1 VLSLGAFAFA
11 APGMLALLLALP
23 LIYWLLRMIPP
34 LPRLV
39 RFPAIRL
46 LIGLEPTEQTP
57 MKMPWWLLLL
67 RLLLATALILAVARP
82 LLNPQADLPGKGPL
96 LLVIDDGWSSAPGW
110 TTRIAHA
117 ERLIQR
123 AERANRAV
131 VLTGTAPAPIDA
143 PAMRKGAMR
152 PDEART
158 LLRAFRPKPWPT
170 DRAAAVTVIDQMQ
183 VDPSAYVVWL
193 SDGLEDDGAAKLS
206 ERLSRF
212 DGLQVIVPD
221 QATTPLLLL
230 PPAAEGRDL
239 KVEALRP
246 TADGPRK
253 VAIQAADEQGRVVA
267 RIDLD
272 FPATS
277 TKGEGTL
284 PAPPELRNRMARLDI
299 EAQGGAGSMVLLDER
314 SRRRPVSILGEQ
326 PTANGQ
332 PLMQEVYFLEKALDP
347 YVSLSIGDRETVLT
361 RNTAVLLIPDSA
373 APSANDR
380 DEIAKWI
387 ERGGVAVRFAGPNLA
402 AGNDPLVPTP
412 LRLGDRALGGVMSWG
427 QPTALAEFP
436 ANSPFLGIPIPKDV
450 RISQQVLAEPTPD
463 LADKTWARLTD
474 GTPLVTG
481 EKRGQ
486 GYLVLVHT
494 TANTNWSNMALSGLF
509 VNMLQRLV
517 TLSRGVA
524 GDGVNKALKPWRTLD
539 GFGRLGA
546 PPAGAQI
553 LPPDA
558 DETFKPKPTTPPGL
572 YGDENAQVAFN
583 IGGRVPEPKPLVLPG
598 GVSTDKLSEGGETD
612 LSRWF
617 LLAALLMLLADLFLS
632 LWLRGLLGRAVRI
645 RSKAG
650 RAAPAA
656 LLLLAGAVFFVAP
669 PDADAQVAPTLRLMT
684 PPASGHL
691 PTAWGGTLNTRA
703 QVSSSPSSHD
713 GEVPAQRVEG
723 SGVSGRFMTPPAF
736 GHLPTSRGGNGI
748 TLVADQAA
756 KPGPPPLTEEQALR
770 GALDIRLA
778 YIITGDKE
786 VDDISKA
793 GLEGLSEILRNRTS
807 VEPADPVGLDLDK
820 DEPRLYP
827 LIYWAITSTQPALS
841 ARASA
846 ALDRYLRTGGILFID
861 TRDQQL
867 AFERPAGGNPDLKR
881 LLGGIETP
889 PLIAMPPDHVLTKS
903 FYLLSDEPGRWTGGK
918 VWIESG
924 NGRVNDG
931 VTTIVIGA
939 NDYAGAWAVDPRG
952 RGLMPVS
959 GGEAQR
965 EMAYRFGV
973 NLVMHALTGNYK
985 DDMVHMPDIMQRLRR

>member
-1 VLSLGAFAFA
+1 MLSLGAFAFA

-57 MKMPWWLLLL
+57 SKMPWWLLLL

-82 LLNPQADLPGKGPL
+82 LLNPQAELPGKGPL
-96 LLVIDDGWSSAPGW
+96 MLVIDDGWSSAPGW

-123 AERANRAV
+123 AERTNRPV
-131 VLTGTAPAPIDA
+131 VLAGTAPAPLDA

-170 DRAAAVTVIDQMQ
+170 DRAAAVATIDQMQ
-183 VDPSAYVVWL
+183 VDPGAYVVWL
-193 SDGLEDDGAAKLS
+193 SDGLEDEGAAKLT
-206 ERLSRF
+206 ERLRRF
-212 DGLQVIVPD
+212 DGMQVIVPD

-239 KVEALRP
+239 RVQALRP
-246 TADGPRK
+246 VADGPRR
-253 VAIQAADEQGRVVA
+253 VAIQAADDQGRTVA

-272 FPATS
+272 FAANA

-361 RNTAVLLIPDSA
+361 RNTAVLLIPDGA
-373 APSANDR
+373 APSAADR
-380 DEIAKWI
+380 EEIAKWI
-387 ERGGVAVRFAGPNLA
+387 ERGGIAVRFAGPNLA
-402 AGNDPLVPTP
+402 AGGDTLVPTP

-436 ANSPFLGIPIPKDV
+436 PNSPFLGIPIPKDV

-474 GTPLVTG
+474 GTPLVTA

-486 GYLVLVHT
+486 GYLVLMHT

-583 IGGRVPEPKPLVLPG
+583 IGGRVPEPKPLVLPV

-632 LWLRGLLGRAVRI
+632 LWLRGLLGKAVRFGG
-645 RSKAG
+645 RAG

-656 LLLLAGAVFFVAP
+656 LLLVAGVSFLVLAPAP
-669 PDADAQVAPTLRLMT
+669 KASAQMLTSGLMT
-684 PPASGHL
+684 APASGHGDSHRL
-691 PTAWGGTLNTRA
+691 DRGPQARVERPSLNDKPLIVETRSLRSA
-703 QVSSSPSSHD
+703 LRAPV
-713 GEVPAQRVEG
+713 ETTEG
-723 SGVSGRFMTPPAF
+723 SGF
-736 GHLPTSRGGNGI
+736 
-748 TLVADQAA
+748 TLVADQPA
-756 KPGPPPLTEEQALR
+756 KPGPPPLSEEQALK
-770 GALDIRLA
+770 GSLDIRLA
-778 YIITGDKE
+778 YIVTGDKE

-793 GLEGLSEILRNRTS
+793 GLEGLSEILRNRNS
-807 VEPADPVGLDLDK
+807 VEPADPVGLDLEK

-827 LIYWAITSTQPALS
+827 LIYWPITSTQPALS
-841 ARASA
+841 AKASA

-867 AFERPAGGNPDLKR
+867 SFDRPAGGNPDLKR

-903 FYLLSDEPGRWTGGK
+903 FYLLSDMPGRWAGGK
-918 VWIESG
+918 IWIESG

-939 NDYAGAWAVDPRG
+939 NDYAGAWAVDSRG
-952 RGLMPVS
+952 RGMLPVS
-959 GGEAQR
+959 PDGETQR
-965 EMAYRFGV
+965 EMSYRFGV

-985 DDMVHMPDIMQRLRR
+985 DDMVHMPDIM

>member
-1 VLSLGAFAFA
+1 MSATSLSFARRSAADDEVVAACRMLSLGAFAFA

-34 LPRLV
+34 LPKLI

-96 LLVIDDGWSSAPGW
+96 MLVIDDGWSSAPGW

-123 AERANRAV
+123 AERAQRPV
-131 VLTGTAPAPIDA
+131 VLTGTAPAPLDA

-170 DRAAAVTVIDQMQ
+170 DRAAAVTNIDQMQ
-183 VDPSAYVVWL
+183 VDPAAYVMWL
-193 SDGLEDDGAAKLS
+193 SDGLEDEGAAKLT
-206 ERLSRF
+206 ERLRRF

-239 KVEALRP
+239 KVQALRP
-246 TADGPRK
+246 VADGPRK

-272 FPATS
+272 FAATA

-314 SRRRPVSILGEQ
+314 SRRRPVSILGER
-326 PTANGQ
+326 PTASGQ
-332 PLMQEVYFLEKALDP
+332 PLMQEVYFLERALDP

-361 RNTAVLLIPDSA
+361 RNTAVLLIPDGA
-373 APSANDR
+373 APSATDR
-380 DEIAKWI
+380 EEIAKWI
-387 ERGGVAVRFAGPNLA
+387 ERGGIAVRFAGPNLA
-402 AGNDPLVPTP
+402 TGNDPLVPTP

-474 GTPLVTG
+474 GTPLVTA

-486 GYLVLVHT
+486 GYLVLIHT
-494 TANTNWSNMALSGLF
+494 TANTGWSNMSLSGLF

-524 GDGVNKALKPWRTLD
+524 GDGVNRALKPWRTLD

-546 PPAGAQI
+546 PPAGAQM
-553 LPPDA
+553 LPADA
-558 DETFKPKPTTPPGL
+558 NETFRPKPTTPPGL

-583 IGGRVPEPKPLVLPG
+583 IGGHVGEPKPLVLPS

-617 LLAALLMLLADLFLS
+617 LLGALLLLLADLFIS
-632 LWLRGLLGRAVRI
+632 LWLRGLLGRAVRFGRQDGRRRDGRPAALRRGLLRLAAARQRGRPGGQARTAAAQRGAGAEGRARHPPGLHRDRRQGSRRHQQGGPRRPERDPAQPHLGRAG
-645 RSKAG
+645 RSGRPRPREG
-650 RAAPAA
+650 RAAPLSAD
-656 LLLLAGAVFFVAP
+656 LLADHLDAAGAVGARLGGARPLPAHRRHPVHRHARP
-669 PDADAQVAPTLRLMT
+669 AAQL
-684 PPASGHL
+684 
-691 PTAWGGTLNTRA
+691 
-703 QVSSSPSSHD
+703 
-713 GEVPAQRVEG
+713 
-723 SGVSGRFMTPPAF
+723 
-736 GHLPTSRGGNGI
+736 
-748 TLVADQAA
+748 
-756 KPGPPPLTEEQALR
+756 
-770 GALDIRLA
+770 
-778 YIITGDKE
+778 
-786 VDDISKA
+786 
-793 GLEGLSEILRNRTS
+793 
-807 VEPADPVGLDLDK
+807 
-820 DEPRLYP
+820 
-827 LIYWAITSTQPALS
+827 
-841 ARASA
+841 
-846 ALDRYLRTGGILFID
+846 
-861 TRDQQL
+861 
-867 AFERPAGGNPDLKR
+867 RPAGRRQSRPQAAAGRHRDAAADRHAAGPRADQGVLPAER
-881 LLGGIETP
+881 HAG
-889 PLIAMPPDHVLTKS
+889 PLA
-903 FYLLSDEPGRWTGGK
+903 GRQGLD
-918 VWIESG
+918 
-924 NGRVNDG
+924 R
-931 VTTIVIGA
+931 IGQR
-939 NDYAGAWAVDPRG
+939 PR
-952 RGLMPVS
+952 
-959 GGEAQR
+959 Q
-965 EMAYRFGV
+965 
-973 NLVMHALTGNYK
+973 
-985 DDMVHMPDIMQRLRR
+985 

>member
-1 VLSLGAFAFA
+1 MLSLGAFAFA

-34 LPRLV
+34 LPKLV

-57 MKMPWWLLLL
+57 SKMPWWLLLL

-96 LLVIDDGWSSAPGW
+96 MLVIDDGWSSAPGW

-123 AERANRAV
+123 AERANRPV
-131 VLTGTAPAPIDA
+131 VLAGTAPAPLDA

-170 DRAAAVTVIDQMQ
+170 DRAAAVTTIDQMQ
-183 VDPSAYVVWL
+183 VDPGAYVVWL
-193 SDGLEDDGAAKLS
+193 SDGLDDEGAAKLT
-206 ERLSRF
+206 ERLRRF
-212 DGLQVIVPD
+212 DGMQVIVPD

-239 KVEALRP
+239 KVQALRP
-246 TADGPRK
+246 VADGPRR
-253 VAIQAADEQGRVVA
+253 VAIQAADEQGRTVA

-272 FPATS
+272 FAANA

-314 SRRRPVSILGEQ
+314 SRRRPVAILGEQ

-332 PLMQEVYFLEKALDP
+332 PLMQEVYFLERALDP
-347 YVSLSIGDRETVLT
+347 YVSLTIGDRETVLT
-361 RNTAVLLIPDSA
+361 RNTAVLLIPDGA
-373 APSANDR
+373 APSATDR
-380 DEIAKWI
+380 EEIAKWI
-387 ERGGVAVRFAGPNLA
+387 EGGGVAVRFAGPNLA
-402 AGNDPLVPTP
+402 AGGDTLVPTR

-583 IGGRVPEPKPLVLPG
+583 IGGRVPEPKPLVLPV

-632 LWLRGLLGRAVRI
+632 LWLRGLLGKAVRFGG
-645 RSKAG
+645 KAG

-656 LLLLAGAVFFVAP
+656 LLLLAGASFLVVAP
-669 PDADAQVAPTLRLMT
+669 APNASAQILS
-684 PPASGHL
+684 SGL
-691 PTAWGGTLNTRA
+691 
-703 QVSSSPSSHD
+703 
-713 GEVPAQRVEG
+713 
-723 SGVSGRFMTPPAF
+723 MTPPAF
-736 GHLPTSRGGNGI
+736 GHLPTAWRGNGRLKF
-748 TLVADQAA
+748 TLVADQPA
-756 KPGPPPLTEEQALR
+756 KPGPPPLSEEQALK
-770 GALDIRLA
+770 GSLDIRLA
-778 YIITGDKE
+778 YIVTGDKE

-807 VEPADPVGLDLDK
+807 VEPADPVGLDLEK

-827 LIYWAITSTQPALS
+827 LIYWPITSTQPALS
-841 ARASA
+841 AKASA

-861 TRDQQL
+861 TRDSQL
-867 AFERPAGGNPDLKR
+867 TFDRPAGGNPDLKR

-889 PLIAMPPDHVLTKS
+889 PLIGMPADHVLTKA

-918 VWIESG
+918 LWIESG

-939 NDYAGAWAVDPRG
+939 NDYAGAWAVDQRG
-952 RGLMPVS
+952 RGMMPVA
-959 GGEAQR
+959 GGETQR

>member
-1 VLSLGAFAFA
+1 MLSLGAFAFA

-34 LPRLV
+34 LPKLV

-96 LLVIDDGWSSAPGW
+96 MLVIDDGWSSAPGW

-123 AERANRAV
+123 AERANRPV
-131 VLTGTAPAPIDA
+131 VLTGTAPAPLDA
-143 PAMRKGAMR
+143 PAMRRGAMR

-170 DRAAAVTVIDQMQ
+170 DRAAAATVIDQMQ

-193 SDGLEDDGAAKLS
+193 SDGLEDEGAPKLT
-206 ERLSRF
+206 ERLRRF
-212 DGLQVIVPD
+212 DGLQVILPD

-230 PPAAEGRDL
+230 PPVAEGRDL
-239 KVEALRP
+239 KVQALRP
-246 TADGPRK
+246 VADGPRK
-253 VAIQAADEQGRVVA
+253 VAVQAADEQGRVVA

-272 FPATS
+272 FPATA
-277 TKGEGTL
+277 TMGEGTL
-284 PAPPELRNRMARLDI
+284 PAPIEMRNRMARLDI

-314 SRRRPVSILGEQ
+314 SRRRPVAILGER
-326 PTANGQ
+326 PTASGQ
-332 PLMQEVYFLEKALDP
+332 PLMQEVYFLERALDP
-347 YVSLSIGDRETVLT
+347 YVSLTIGDRETVLT
-361 RNTAVLLIPDSA
+361 RNTAVLLIPDGA

-402 AGNDPLVPTP
+402 AGNDPLVPTR

-436 ANSPFLGIPIPKDV
+436 TNSPFLGIPIPKDV

-474 GTPLVTG
+474 GTPLVTA
-481 EKRGQ
+481 EKRSQ
-486 GYLVLVHT
+486 GYLVLIHT
-494 TANTNWSNMALSGLF
+494 TANTGWSNMALSGLF

-546 PPAGAQI
+546 PPAGSQM
-553 LPPDA
+553 LPADA
-558 DETFKPKPTTPPGL
+558 EETFKPKPTTPPGL

-598 GVSTDKLSEGGETD
+598 GASTDKLSEGGETD

-617 LLAALLMLLADLFLS
+617 LLGALLLLLADLFIS
-632 LWLRGLLGRAVRI
+632 LWLRGMLGRAVRF
-645 RSKAG
+645 G
-650 RAAPAA
+650 RKTGGAAPAA
-656 LLLLAGAVFFVAP
+656 LLVGAAIFFASP
-669 PDADAQVAPTLRLMT
+669 PDAGA
-684 PPASGHL
+684 
-691 PTAWGGTLNTRA
+691 
-703 QVSSSPSSHD
+703 
-713 GEVPAQRVEG
+713 
-723 SGVSGRFMTPPAF
+723 
-736 GHLPTSRGGNGI
+736 
-748 TLVADQAA
+748 ADQPA
-756 KPGPPPLTEEQALR
+756 KPGPPPLSEEQALK
-770 GALDIRLA
+770 GSLDIRLA
-778 YIITGDKE
+778 YIVTGDKE

-793 GLEGLSEILRNRTS
+793 GLEGLSEVLRSRTS
-807 VEPADPVGLDLDK
+807 VEPADPVGLDLER

-827 LIYWAITSTQPALS
+827 LIYWPITSTQANLS
-841 ARASA
+841 PRASA
-846 ALDRYLRTGGILFID
+846 ALDRYIRTGGIIFID

-867 AFERPAGGNPDLKR
+867 SFDRSAGGNPDLKR

-903 FYLLSDEPGRWTGGK
+903 FYLLSDMPGRWQGGK
-918 VWIESG
+918 VWIEAG
-924 NGRVNDG
+924 GGRVNDG

-939 NDYAGAWAVDPRG
+939 NDYAGAWAVDQRG
-952 RGLMPVS
+952 RGIMPVTP
-959 GGEAQR
+959 GAETQR
-965 EMAYRFGV
+965 EMAYRVGV

-985 DDMVHMPDIMQRLRR
+985 DDQVHIQDIMQRLRR

>member
-34 LPRLV
+34 LPKLV

-57 MKMPWWLLLL
+57 SKMPWWLLLL

-96 LLVIDDGWSSAPGW
+96 MLVIDDGWSSAPGW

-123 AERANRAV
+123 AERANRPV
-131 VLTGTAPAPIDA
+131 VLAGTAPAPLDA

-170 DRAAAVTVIDQMQ
+170 DRAAAVTAIDQMQ
-183 VDPSAYVVWL
+183 VDPGAYVIWL
-193 SDGLEDDGAAKLS
+193 SDGLEDEGAAKLT
-206 ERLSRF
+206 ERLRRF

-239 KVEALRP
+239 KVQALRP
-246 TADGPRK
+246 VADGPRR
-253 VAIQAADEQGRVVA
+253 VAIQAADEQGRTVA

-272 FPATS
+272 FAANA

-314 SRRRPVSILGEQ
+314 SRRRPVAILGEQ

-332 PLMQEVYFLEKALDP
+332 PLMQEVYFLERALDP
-347 YVSLSIGDRETVLT
+347 YVSLTIGDRETVLT
-361 RNTAVLLIPDSA
+361 RNTAVLLIPDGA
-373 APSANDR
+373 APSATDR
-380 DEIAKWI
+380 EEIAKWI
-387 ERGGVAVRFAGPNLA
+387 EGGGVAVRFAGPNLA
-402 AGNDPLVPTP
+402 AGGDTLVPTR

-474 GTPLVTG
+474 GTPLVTA

-486 GYLVLVHT
+486 GYLVLMHT
-494 TANTNWSNMALSGLF
+494 TANTSWSNMALSGLF

-632 LWLRGLLGRAVRI
+632 LWLRGLLGKAVRFGG
-645 RSKAG
+645 KAG

-656 LLLLAGAVFFVAP
+656 LLLVAGASFLVVAP
-669 PDADAQVAPTLRLMT
+669 APNASAQILSSGLMA
-684 PPASGHL
+684 PPASGHGDSRRL
-691 PTAWGGTLNTRA
+691 DRGPEG
-703 QVSSSPSSHD
+703 
-713 GEVPAQRVEG
+713 RVERPSLNNKPLIVERRSLRSALRAPVETTGIAG
-723 SGVSGRFMTPPAF
+723 SGF
-736 GHLPTSRGGNGI
+736 
-748 TLVADQAA
+748 TLVADQPA
-756 KPGPPPLTEEQALR
+756 KPGPPPLSEEQALK
-770 GALDIRLA
+770 GSLDIRLA
-778 YIITGDKE
+778 YIVTGDKE

-807 VEPADPVGLDLDK
+807 VEPADPVGLDLEK

-827 LIYWAITSTQPALS
+827 LIYWPITSTQPALS
-841 ARASA
+841 AKASA

-867 AFERPAGGNPDLKR
+867 TFDRPAGGNPDLKR

-889 PLIAMPPDHVLTKS
+889 PLIGMPADHVLTKA

-918 VWIESG
+918 LWIESG

-939 NDYAGAWAVDPRG
+939 NDYAGAWAVDQRG
-952 RGLMPVS
+952 RGMMPVA
-959 GGEAQR
+959 GGETQR

>member
-1 VLSLGAFAFA
+1 MLSLGAFAFA
-11 APGMLALLLALP
+11 APGMLALLLSLP

-57 MKMPWWLLLL
+57 SKMPWWLLLL

-82 LLNPQADLPGKGPL
+82 LLNPQAELPGKGPL
-96 LLVIDDGWSSAPGW
+96 MLVIDDGWSSAPGW

-123 AERANRAV
+123 AERANRPV
-131 VLTGTAPAPIDA
+131 VLAGTAPAPLDA
-143 PAMRKGAMR
+143 PALKKGAMR

-170 DRAAAVTVIDQMQ
+170 ARAAAATAIDQMQ
-183 VDPSAYVVWL
+183 VDPGAYVIWL
-193 SDGLEDDGAAKLS
+193 SDGLEDEGAGKLT
-206 ERLSRF
+206 ERLRRF

-239 KVEALRP
+239 KVQALRP
-246 TADGPRK
+246 VADGPRR
-253 VAIQAADEQGRVVA
+253 VAIQAADEQGRTVA

-272 FPATS
+272 FAANA

-314 SRRRPVSILGEQ
+314 SRRRPVAILGEQ

-347 YVSLSIGDRETVLT
+347 YVSLTIGDRETVLT
-361 RNTAVLLIPDSA
+361 RNTAVLLIPDGA
-373 APSANDR
+373 APSAADR
-380 DEIAKWI
+380 EEIAKWI
-387 ERGGVAVRFAGPNLA
+387 EGGGIAVRFAGPNLA
-402 AGNDPLVPTP
+402 AGGDTLVPTR

-474 GTPLVTG
+474 GTPLVTA

-486 GYLVLVHT
+486 GYLVLMHT
-494 TANTNWSNMALSGLF
+494 TANTSWSNMALSGLF

-583 IGGRVPEPKPLVLPG
+583 IGGRVPEPKPLVLPV

-632 LWLRGLLGRAVRI
+632 LWLRGLLGKAVRFGG
-645 RSKAG
+645 KAG

-656 LLLLAGAVFFVAP
+656 LLLVGASFLVVVAP
-669 PDADAQVAPTLRLMT
+669 APNASAQILSSGFMTLQASAHFPTSFGTTAYGDLRRLDRGPEGRVERPSLNDKPLIVERRSLRSALRAPVETTEIGFTRSLPRAT
-684 PPASGHL
+684 PRGAPVETTGIGSAPSL
-691 PTAWGGTLNTRA
+691 SRA
-703 QVSSSPSSHD
+703 TPRGAPV
-713 GEVPAQRVEG
+713 ETTEG
-723 SGVSGRFMTPPAF
+723 SGFIR
-736 GHLPTSRGGNGI
+736 
-748 TLVADQAA
+748 VADQPA
-756 KPGPPPLTEEQALR
+756 KPGPPPLSEEQALK

-778 YIITGDKE
+778 YIVTGDKE

-807 VEPADPVGLDLDK
+807 VEPADPVGLDLEK

-827 LIYWAITSTQPALS
+827 LIYWPITSTQPALS
-841 ARASA
+841 AKAVGGARPLPAHRRHPVHRHARPA
-846 ALDRYLRTGGILFID
+846 ALL
-861 TRDQQL
+861 
-867 AFERPAGGNPDLKR
+867 RPAGRRQSRPQAAAGRHRDAAADRHAARPRADQVVLPAVRHAGPLAGRQDLDR
-881 LLGGIETP
+881 IGQR
-889 PLIAMPPDHVLTKS
+889 
-903 FYLLSDEPGRWTGGK
+903 PG
-918 VWIESG
+918 
-924 NGRVNDG
+924 
-931 VTTIVIGA
+931 
-939 NDYAGAWAVDPRG
+939 
-952 RGLMPVS
+952 
-959 GGEAQR
+959 Q
-965 EMAYRFGV
+965 
-973 NLVMHALTGNYK
+973 
-985 DDMVHMPDIMQRLRR
+985 